1 MPLGRL
7 GVPFE
12 VMGMMLGEF
21 DDDGFEVKVV
31 DVFAMPQMATTVSV
45 ESVDPVYQ

>member
-1 MPLGRL
+1 M